1 MQNHNVRYTKCS
13 GPQSLKKRME
23 NRIGLKSTHCK
34 DGNQMF
40 ATFGPMESYPILEKG
55 FHSRDVCKKNEY
67 ILAPKSYCF
76 CFDLKFPLGCKKK
89 KNFSMAK

>member
-1 MQNHNVRYTKCS
+1 MLLHIINNNWPSPMQNHNVRYTKCS

-55 FHSRDVCKKNEY
+55 FHSRDVCKKMN
-67 ILAPKSYCF
+67 IFWLPRVTVSV
-76 CFDLKFPLGCKKK
+76 LIS
-89 KNFSMAK
+89 NFL

>member
-40 ATFGPMESYPILEKG
+40 ATLGPVESYPILEKG
-55 FHSRDVCKKNEY
+55 FHSRDVCKKMNIFGSQELLFLFWSQ
-67 ILAPKSYCF
+67 ISFRMQKKS
-76 CFDLKFPLGCKKK
+76 
-89 KNFSMAK
+89 FSMAK